1 MRDKEKK
8 RDGTRKKEKRR
19 EEKRYALQIQMH
31 CDDTF

>member
-8 RDGTRKKEKRR
+8 RDERRKKEKRR